1 MTSGWPVIDPLHA
14 WNIATAMV
22 VAAGCGL
29 VGSLLVV
36 RRMSLLGDAI
46 SHAVLPGIV
55 LAVIAGG
62 RPGGGLVMLGAVAAA
77 VLTAWLTAG
86 LTAGAGVAEDAGTG
100 VAFTTLFALG
110 VVLVSAFASRVD
122 LDASCVLYGELELAA
137 FDTVSVAG
145 WEVPRGFMIGG
156 LVLVGVVVAMAVTWK
171 EQVFAAF
178 DPAAARAAGVPV
190 AMLSLGLLAAT
201 AVTTVAGFGVAGAVL
216 VVALL
221 VVPAATAEL
230 LVDRLHRLAILAA
243 VIGMLAAA
251 IGYLAAWRLNT
262 SAAGMIAV
270 VLGGGYVLAVLLAP
284 GDGLVARVCSASALR
299 WRVAREDRLA
309 SMWREA
315 EGTAGGGSAG
325 PLAWLATR
333 ALTIEGAVERS
344 AGRWRLTAAGRS
356 RAETIVRSHRLWEA
370 WLGRNVELPLDHLHP
385 PAEWVEHHI
394 GRGVRERLAAEVG
407 EQAGDPH
414 GRAIPPE
421 SARHRGGD
429 G

>member
-1 MTSGWPVIDPLHA
+1 MNGAGIDPLHA

-22 VAAGCGL
+22 VAAGCAL

-55 LAVIAGG
+55 LAVLAGS
-62 RPGGGLVMLGAVAAA
+62 RPGGIGVMLGAIAAA
-77 VLTAWLTAG
+77 IVTAWLSAG
-86 LTAGAGVAEDAGTG
+86 LAAGAGVAEDAGTG

-110 VVLVSAFASRVD
+110 VVLVSAFAARID
-122 LDASCVLYGELELAA
+122 LDAACVLYGELELAA
-137 FDTVSVAG
+137 FDTVSLAG
-145 WEVPRGFMIGG
+145 WEVPRGFITGTV
-156 LVLVGVVVAMAVTWK
+156 VLAGVAAAALATWK

-190 AMLSLGLLAAT
+190 TLLSLGLLAAT

-221 VVPAATAEL
+221 VVPAAAAEL
-230 LVDRLHRLAILAA
+230 LVDRLHRVVALAA
-243 VIGMLAAA
+243 VIGMAAA
-251 IGYLAAWRLNT
+251 ATGYVAAWQLDT

-270 VLGGGYVLAVLLAP
+270 ALGGCYLLAVLFAP
-284 GDGLVARVCSASALR
+284 GDGLVARLVAAMLLR
-299 WRVAREDRLA
+299 WRVVREDFLA
-309 SMWREA
+309 ALWRQA
-315 EGTAGGGSAG
+315 EGTVIAG
-325 PLAWLATR
+325 PRGVLPTLAAVSLA
-333 ALTIEGAVERS
+333 AEGAVERT
-344 AGRWRLTAAGRS
+344 AGGWRLTAAGRG

-394 GRGVRERLAAEVG
+394 GRDVRARLAAEVG
-407 EQAGDPH
+407 DWTGDPH
-414 GRAIPPE
+414 GRVIPPE
-421 SARHRGGD
+421 SPAGQGGP